1 MSKDY
6 PVRNNNLVA
15 AAVTAS
21 LLGVVG
27 GVAQAEEVKTIS
39 KSSKAGE
46 QVAEHAAG
54 TFVVKCA
61 GAARGGENDCG
72 ALDGSHPCAGQS
84 PADVHNSL
92 NEWAYLTLSE
102 CAEQPDGKF
111 VMKGDNGTVLMSKA
125 EFQFK
130 LVTE

>member
-1 MSKDY
+1 MSKDKA
-6 PVRNNNLVA
+6 VKSKVAA

-21 LLGVVG
+21 LLSVVG
-27 GVAQAEEVKTIS
+27 GTAHANEFKTIS
-39 KSSKAGE
+39 KSSKAGD
-46 QVAEHAAG
+46 QVVEHSAG

-61 GAARGGENDCG
+61 GAAKGAENDCG

-92 NEWAYLTLSE
+92 NEWVYLTLNE
-102 CAEQPDGKF
+102 CAEHPEGKF
-111 VMKGDNGTVLMSKA
+111 ILKGENGTVLMSKS